1 MHSKKV
7 IESLIKEGWCLR
19 GIKGSHHIF
28 VHPTKV
34 GHLVVPHPKKDLG
47 FGLTRSIFKQA
58 GICKEVK

>member
-1 MHSKKV
+1 V
-7 IESLIKEGWCLR
+7 VFEGHQ
-19 GIKGSHHIF
+19 GVAPYF

-58 GICKEVK
+58 GICKEAK